1 MRDAAEVALAADMAL
16 GSSVWGDV
24 TATDTESLKV
34 SSWCV
39 ITVSL
44 VCMRWGFM
52 YMAKPEKCL
61 NFMSTSQIEE
71 GETLILNLCVF
82 N

>member
-1 MRDAAEVALAADMAL
+1 
-16 GSSVWGDV
+16 
-24 TATDTESLKV
+24 
-34 SSWCV
+34 
-39 ITVSL
+39 
-44 VCMRWGFM
+44 
-52 YMAKPEKCL
+52 MAKPEKCL